1 MLNLWKSHIFRCP
14 PGPPSPKTL
23 QKPLRIQARGPLW
36 LQHLHLRA
44 REERLDT
51 TLQRRN
57 VGVVFEV
64 PRPGLIMVLPRCRW
78 RHWGDPLDHKKVQKK
93 RKWHWKIWKS
103 AWFWSR
109 LSCKTESKGCVYILK
124 CCRHVDVSKW
134 DAQSVYNQ
142 HLLVAIS
149 LQWQDSSHSNQ
160 CQSVSLLPCPTRRWR
175 IPPLCHRSTSAKS
188 PQIRIL
194 PSNLTACQKKKQVQY
209 IENTW
214 LVQIR
219 ANECQRAQWTW
230 TMTWFP
236 TMVLQHFPPLG
247 LIWKPR
253 DTLPSSIL
261 VRICKLDFGRLC
273 VIPFRIDH
281 GGGLSYRHITSSMTL
296 VRQTGNS
303 PTFQIHSWGVPTT
316 LDICHCNWYI
326 KNCKNAQKL

>member
-1 MLNLWKSHIFRCP
+1 MLNPWKSHIFRCP

-64 PRPGLIMVLPRCRW
+64 PRPGLIVVLPRCRW

-134 DAQSVYNQ
+134 DAQSVY
-142 HLLVAIS
+142 
-149 LQWQDSSHSNQ
+149 
-160 CQSVSLLPCPTRRWR
+160 
-175 IPPLCHRSTSAKS
+175 
-188 PQIRIL
+188 
-194 PSNLTACQKKKQVQY
+194 
-209 IENTW
+209 
-214 LVQIR
+214 
-219 ANECQRAQWTW
+219 
-230 TMTWFP
+230 
-236 TMVLQHFPPLG
+236 
-247 LIWKPR
+247 
-253 DTLPSSIL
+253 
-261 VRICKLDFGRLC
+261 
-273 VIPFRIDH
+273 
-281 GGGLSYRHITSSMTL
+281 TSSMSNSPLTYSTTL
-296 VRQTGNS
+296 SPFNFSKITSDQNIAIKPHSLPKEETGSIHWKYMISANTCKRVPTRTMDLNYDMVSHNGS
-303 PTFQIHSWGVPTT
+303 PTFPSSGPD
-316 LDICHCNWYI
+316 LAAKRY
-326 KNCKNAQKL
+326 AAE

>member
-1 MLNLWKSHIFRCP
+1 
-14 PGPPSPKTL
+14 
-23 QKPLRIQARGPLW
+23 
-36 LQHLHLRA
+36 
-44 REERLDT
+44 
-51 TLQRRN
+51 
-57 VGVVFEV
+57 
-64 PRPGLIMVLPRCRW
+64 
-78 RHWGDPLDHKKVQKK
+78 
-93 RKWHWKIWKS
+93 
-103 AWFWSR
+103 
-109 LSCKTESKGCVYILK
+109 LK

-134 DAQSVYNQ
+134 DAQSVYTQ

-149 LQWQDSSHSNQ
+149 LQWQDSSRSNQ

-194 PSNLTACQKKKQVQY
+194 PSNLTACRKKKQVQY

-219 ANECQRAQWTW
+219 ANECQHAQWTW

-281 GGGLSYRHITSSMTL
+281 GGGLS
-296 VRQTGNS
+296 
-303 PTFQIHSWGVPTT
+303 
-316 LDICHCNWYI
+316 
-326 KNCKNAQKL
+326 